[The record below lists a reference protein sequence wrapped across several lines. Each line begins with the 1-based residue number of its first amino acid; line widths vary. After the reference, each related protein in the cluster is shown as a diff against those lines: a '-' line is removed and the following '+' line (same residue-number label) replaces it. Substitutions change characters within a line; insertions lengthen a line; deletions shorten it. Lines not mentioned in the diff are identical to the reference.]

1 MVHMTK
7 FHDDPAL
14 DELLGDPMTRAI
26 MRADR
31 VDPLKLEA
39 MLRSL
44 AREIAGRSGASPT
57 ALVEAEGVRFDRN
70 AVGPLS
76 QPVGV
81 FQDTASSCVSGPGM
95 RSRHCGAP

>member
-7 FHDDPAL
+7 FYNDPAL
-14 DELLGDPMTRAI
+14 DELLGDPMTQVV

-57 ALVEAEGVRFDRN
+57 ALVEAEGVQFGPT
-70 AVGPLS
+70 AVGPLPP
-76 QPVGV
+76 PVDV
-81 FQDTASSCVSGPGM
+81 LQNTASSCVSQ
-95 RSRHCGAP
+95 HCGAP